1 MMGAFKRVSTPE
13 TICWPG
19 GKSVAKDKQLS
30 FTYAPLNMSSGR
42 MSSLGLTAS
51 PTLELWHTYPFII
64 LRPHLHPSKGTVS
77 DPLLPDH

>member
-64 LRPHLHPSKGTVS
+64 LKSHQTPPRGNFGDPS
-77 DPLLPDH
+77 LPDH